1 MNELATQNSNP
12 FGLAQAGGDTA
23 AVASAAHARALVEAR
38 YVVALRRPR
47 DMDAVRAR
55 ILKECQRPSFAAVAR
70 YVKPIGKDK
79 TKWPS
84 GPSVRFAEAAIRA
97 MGNVTVDSTTTHDD
111 AERRIVHV
119 EVVDLE
125 SNVPYGL
132 DVPVIKTI
140 ERKHTKPGDQIV
152 GQRTNSY
159 GEIVFILVATDDD
172 ILNKQAAL
180 VSKAIR
186 TLALRLVPGDLIDE
200 AMDQIMLTQR
210 TEDAADP
217 DLARRKLF
225 DAFGAIGV
233 PIEQLKLYLGS
244 DATTLTPKELT
255 DLRALY
261 AALRDGETT
270 WREVM
275 DGREPAVIEG
285 GATPAPKTSASDAVA
300 QRRAAKQKA
309 AREAADIAGAKS
321 PPPPARGGLEQ
332 YLDAMEVAPDS
343 DAAALIVDEAR
354 GHLSDDELHQ
364 LGQAYSAKWQGPQ

>member
-1 MNELATQNSNP
+1 MNEIATTNP
-12 FGLAQAGGDTA
+12 FAMAQASGDTA

-38 YVVALRRPR
+38 YVVAMRRPR

-79 TKWPS
+79 SKWPS

-97 MGNVTVDSTTTHDD
+97 MGNVTVDTTTTHDD
-111 AERRIVHV
+111 AERRIVHI

-125 SNVPYGL
+125 TNVPYGL
-132 DVPVIKTI
+132 DVPVMKTI
-140 ERKHTKPGDQIV
+140 ERKHTKNGDQIL

-159 GEIVFILVATDDD
+159 GDTVYILVGTDDD

-200 AMDQIMLTQR
+200 CMDQIMVTQR

-225 DAFGAIGV
+225 DAFGALGV
-233 PIEQLKLYLGS
+233 SIEQLKLYLGS
-244 DATTLTPKELT
+244 DATTLTPRELT
-255 DLRALY
+255 DMRALY
-261 AALRDGETT
+261 AGLRDGETT

-275 DGREPAVIEG
+275 DGRDATAGEPATG
-285 GATPAPKTSASDAVA
+285 QSAPGPKSAADALA
-300 QRRAAKQKA
+300 QRRAARQKTA
-309 AREAADIAGAKS
+309 AEKTTADAAPPTTKAG
-321 PPPPARGGLEQ
+321 LQQ
-332 YLDAMEVAPDS
+332 YLDALEKAPDA

-354 GHLSDDELHQ
+354 SVLNDDEQHQ
-364 LGQAYSAKWQGPQ
+364 LGEAYSTKWQALE